1 MLRTVLWLAL
11 GCAALLA
18 ALALSRGVDFT
29 SDRAPPKKAPAVEQ
43 AAQPAAAKAP
53 EAPLPSAKAPPTP
66 DELQVQED
74 AAATGMTTLE
84 PPEDQPPAEPPPA
97 SPPQT

>member
-11 GCAALLA
+11 ACLVILG

-29 SDRAPPKKAPAVEQ
+29 SERAPKAKAPAVEE
-43 AAQPAAAKAP
+43 AAKPAAAKA
-53 EAPLPSAKAPPTP
+53 AADPLPKAAPPPTP

-74 AAATGMTTLE
+74 AAATGMTTVE
-84 PPEDQPPAEPPPA
+84 PPEDQPPPAEPPPA
-97 SPPQT
+97 TPPQ